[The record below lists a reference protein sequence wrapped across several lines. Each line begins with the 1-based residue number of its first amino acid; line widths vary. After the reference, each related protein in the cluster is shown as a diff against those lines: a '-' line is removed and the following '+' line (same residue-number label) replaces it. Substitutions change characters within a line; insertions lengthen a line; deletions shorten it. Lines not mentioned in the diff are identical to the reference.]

1 MCKYSSYKRTLSIL
15 VSFFETNLVKLDK
28 AKPSLYS
35 MIISRKPFFQHIRHS
50 PLIPTI
56 CNMKFMQQPQK
67 EIETGIFVRSIV

>member
-28 AKPSLYS
+28 VKPSLYS
-35 MIISRKPFFQHIRHS
+35 MIISRN

-56 CNMKFMQQPQK
+56 CNMKFMQQLQK